1 MSLRVAHELDRTPPA
16 HAPVGHRIIMRGGA
30 VFLVWR
36 TRKSEC
42 RSTHGYEIVR
52 HNRVPFRTFLR
63 TPPANFPQVA
73 CGRRISLRCLDRM
86 QPLGLL
92 VLRMTLGLILVAHGA
107 HKVYGHI
114 QE

>member
-1 MSLRVAHELDRTPPA
+1 
-16 HAPVGHRIIMRGGA
+16 
-30 VFLVWR
+30 
-36 TRKSEC
+36 
-42 RSTHGYEIVR
+42 
-52 HNRVPFRTFLR
+52 
-63 TPPANFPQVA
+63 
-73 CGRRISLRCLDRM
+73 M